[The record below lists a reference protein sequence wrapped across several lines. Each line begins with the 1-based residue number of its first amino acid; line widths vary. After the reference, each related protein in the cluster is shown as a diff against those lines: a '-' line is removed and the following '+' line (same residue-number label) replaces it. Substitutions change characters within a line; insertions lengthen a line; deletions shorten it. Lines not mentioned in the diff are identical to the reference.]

1 MPERLRLAAVSLFQG
16 TPDDLLARTEAGA
29 TLAGHPAGRWIV
41 GHGEEGSDV
50 YALVSGTARA
60 MTFGADREVILAD
73 LRAGA
78 VFGEMSAIDGK
89 PRSASVIAVSD
100 VEVLRIPAAAFLAV
114 VHQVPAVCDRVLR
127 LLVAR
132 VRTLDER
139 VHEFANYAVKD
150 RVRAELL
157 RLSRP
162 LPGSRGEA
170 LVEPVTH
177 AEIAA
182 RIGTHREAVTRE
194 LSQLEKA
201 GLLVK
206 RSGRLVLADAPA
218 LAESLGS
225 G

>member
-1 MPERLRLAAVSLFQG
+1 MPRSRLSSVPLFQG
-16 TPDDLLARTEAGA
+16 ASEETLLRTEAA
-29 TLAGHPAGRWIV
+29 SSVVSHPSGRWIV
-41 GHGEEGSDV
+41 AQGEDGTDV
-50 YALVSGTARA
+50 YALLSGTARA

-78 VFGEMSAIDGK
+78 VFGEMSAIDGR
-89 PRSASVIAVSD
+89 PRSASVIAVAD
-100 VEVLRIPAAAFLAV
+100 VELLRIPAPAFRAA
-114 VHQVPAVCDRVLR
+114 VHAEPTVCDRL
-127 LLVAR
+127 LGMLVAR
-132 VRTLDER
+132 VRALDER
-139 VHEFANYAVKD
+139 VHEFANYTVRD

-162 LPGSRGEA
+162 LAGSAGEA

-194 LSQLEKA
+194 LRQIEKA
-201 GLLVK
+201 GLILK
-206 RSGRLVLADAPA
+206 RSGRLVIADVPKLAD
-218 LAESLGS
+218 SLGA

>member
-1 MPERLRLAAVSLFQG
+1 MPRSRLAAVPLFQG
-16 TPDDLLARTEAGA
+16 ASEETLVRTEAA
-29 TLAGHPAGRWIV
+29 SALVSHPAGRWIV
-41 GHGEEGSDV
+41 GQGEDGTDV
-50 YALVSGTARA
+50 YALCAGTARA

-78 VFGEMSAIDGK
+78 VFGEMSAIDGR
-89 PRSASVIAVSD
+89 PRSASVIAVGD
-100 VEVLRIPAAAFLAV
+100 VELLKIPAAVFLDAV
-114 VHQVPAVCDRVLR
+114 HTEPSVCDRLLGVL
-127 LLVAR
+127 VGR
-132 VRTLDER
+132 VRALDER
-139 VHEFANYAVKD
+139 VHEFANYAVRD

-162 LPGSRGEA
+162 LPGTAGEA

-194 LSQLEKA
+194 LRAIEKA
-201 GLLVK
+201 GLIVK
-206 RSGRLVLADAPA
+206 RSGRLVIASVPKLAD
-218 LAESLGS
+218 SLGT